1 MPIDW
6 FTVAAQILNFLVLI
20 WILKRFLYQP
30 VLRVIGERQASVQ
43 KSLSDAAALREQAT
57 AELAN
62 LESERDT
69 LRQERDA
76 ALREARSEANA
87 ERQRL
92 TEEARAEFEA
102 ARKRWRNALDREQA
116 EFQRELSEKAHTEV
130 IAIADKLLRDLADT
144 DLQERILE
152 KFLGMMG
159 HLDEESKNALQEAA
173 TETGAAI
180 VRSAFELP
188 PDRRE
193 AIATATR
200 AILGESAQVEFE
212 TKPTLGCGIELNV
225 DGRKI
230 AWTLDDYL
238 RSLDTWVRELVARQ
252 LHHPERA

>member
-30 VLRVIGERQASVQ
+30 VLRVIAERQASVQ
-43 KSLSDAAALREQAT
+43 KSLDDAASLKEQAT
-57 AELAN
+57 TELAK
-62 LESERDT
+62 LENERKT
-69 LRQERDA
+69 LDQERDSA
-76 ALREARSEANA
+76 MREARADADA

-92 TEEARAEFEA
+92 TDEARAEFEA
-102 ARKRWRNALDREQA
+102 ARKRWRGALDREQA
-116 EFQRELSEKAHTEV
+116 EFQRELSEQAHTEV

-152 KFLGMMG
+152 KFLQMIAG
-159 HLDEESKNALQEAA
+159 LDEDAKAALQKAGMDSGAA
-173 TETGAAI
+173 T

-193 AIATATR
+193 AVESATR
-200 AILGESAQVEFE
+200 GILGKEAAIEFE
-212 TKPTLGCGIELNV
+212 TKPSLGCGIELSA
-225 DGRKI
+225 DGHKI

-252 LHHPERA
+252 LREPDRS